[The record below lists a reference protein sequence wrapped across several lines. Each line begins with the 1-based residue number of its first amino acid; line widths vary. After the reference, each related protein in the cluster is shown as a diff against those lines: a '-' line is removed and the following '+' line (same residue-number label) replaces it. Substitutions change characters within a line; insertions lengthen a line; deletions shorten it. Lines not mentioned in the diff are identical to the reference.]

1 MATDSITPKLL
12 DIETLNQLAVA
23 LDDHADGIEQ
33 VTLHKLEQDIRTA
46 ARVASEMAR
55 WRFALAELAAS
66 LPAGNF
72 ARNQILKLLGKD
84 MLESAEPDPVL
95 AAADKARDAYQ
106 AWRNNETT
114 ELCDAYTAAQS
125 ALLEAKPTTLDGYF
139 TKWRT
144 FLHSERELGMDSLD
158 FLPVMS
164 QMVDEVAAV
173 VTRCTRL

>member
-1 MATDSITPKLL
+1 MATDSITPKPL

-72 ARNQILKLLGKD
+72 ARNELLALLGKD
-84 MLESAEPDPVL
+84 MIESADPVL

-106 AWRNNETT
+106 AWRKNETT

-173 VTRCTRL
+173 VQPC